1 MESGLPRFRPGFTC
15 PALLRYKLALT
26 LISSTGLSPC
36 VVSLSREFNYDIRCV
51 IACPTTPQVNLWFRL
66 FPLRSPLLRESL
78 LISSP
83 PLTEMSHFSGSRS
96 ASLCIQ
102 LRSDKATPYRVSPFG
117 NPRFKASFQLPEA
130 YRRYARPSSPSNA
143 KASTSSP

>member
-36 VVSLSREFNYDIRCV
+36 AVSLSREFNYDIRCV

-96 ASLCIQ
+96 VNLCIQ
-102 LRSDKATPYRVSPFG
+102 LHSSKVLALLGFPIRKSPVHCFFPAPRSLSQVC
-117 NPRFKASFQLPEA
+117 ASFIA
-130 YRRYARPSSPSNA
+130 F
-143 KASTSSP
+143 

>member
-1 MESGLPRFRPGFTC
+1 MSGPTQVQACSDSLFVYRTITLCRHTFQSVQ
-15 PALLRYKLALT
+15 LRYQML
-26 LISSTGLSPC
+26 
-36 VVSLSREFNYDIRCV
+36 Y
-51 IACPTTPQVNLWFRL
+51 ACPTTPRVNSWFRL

-96 ASLCIQ
+96 VSLCIQ
-102 LRSDKATPYRVSPFG
+102 LHGDKILVLSGFPIRKSPGHSFFPAHRSLSQVT
-117 NPRFKASFQLPEA
+117 
-130 YRRYARPSSPSNA
+130 RPSSPSNA

>member
-36 VVSLSREFNYDIRCV
+36 AVSLSREFNYDIRYV

-96 ASLCIQ
+96 DNLCIQ
-102 LRSDKATPYRVSPFG
+102 LTVVRYLPYWVSPFG
-117 NPRFKASFQLPEA
+117 NLRFIASFQLPEA

-143 KASTSSP
+143 

>member
-1 MESGLPRFRPGFTC
+1 MSGPTQVQACQDSLFVYRTFTLC
-15 PALLRYKLALT
+15 RLTFQRVQLRYL
-26 LISSTGLSPC
+26 
-36 VVSLSREFNYDIRCV
+36 VRY
-51 IACPTTPQVNLWFRL
+51 ACPTTPQVNLRFRL

-83 PLTEMSHFSGSRS
+83 PLTEMSHFSGYRS

-117 NPRFKASFQLPEA
+117 HPRFIASFQLPEA